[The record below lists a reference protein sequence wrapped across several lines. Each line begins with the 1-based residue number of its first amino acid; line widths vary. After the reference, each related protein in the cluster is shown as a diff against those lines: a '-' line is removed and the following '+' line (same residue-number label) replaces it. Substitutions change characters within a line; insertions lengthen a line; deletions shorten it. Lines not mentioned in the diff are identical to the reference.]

1 LWIDEND
8 SVFNHDEFCRA
19 IGRLVQEASRNLST
33 ISKFSHFTPGFKRAY
48 LVHFND
54 PGFRTYIDLND
65 EMILHPSIEDLKFF
79 YCKIK
84 EELMAT
90 KYKQI
95 SEMTIDDESEDNPF
109 SY

>member
-1 LWIDEND
+1 VWIDEND
-8 SVFNHDEFCRA
+8 SVLNHAEFSKA
-19 IGRLVQEASRNLST
+19 IERLIQEASRNLSPF
-33 ISKFSHFTPGFKRAY
+33 SKFNHFTAGFKQAC

-54 PGFRTYIDLND
+54 YCFRTYIDLSD
-65 EMILHPSIEDLKFF
+65 EMIFHPSIEDMKFF

-84 EELMAT
+84 QELMAT